1 MINLLVIGSGAR
13 ELAIIE
19 KCYKDLNNDDSNNN
33 FFYISNVNNVFID
46 KYARYINI
54 PDYTSNIDKII
65 TYCQEFSVNSVIIGP
80 ESLLVTDLV
89 ERLESINIPVFAPN
103 KYLAKIETDKGFL
116 RELFNGTDFSQ
127 YIPKYTIL
135 DSTNFSEDYL
145 KKILS
150 DLNDD
155 YVIKANG
162 LNGGKGVKLSGTDL
176 ESFTET
182 LDYCHEILSKNQTIV
197 VEEKLYGEEFSY
209 HSIVRNGLCLH
220 TFPIR
225 DYKKLNE
232 DDTGPNTGSM
242 GCVSDTLNG
251 LSYLTKFDITLAM
264 QLNELAISL
273 VQSYYD
279 SKYRYNGVIYGSY
292 IKTRDNKIKII
303 EYNARFG
310 DPEAIII
317 LNNMTDNFYNLCFK
331 PLHESFNPIINTIK
345 NVSMVKY
352 IVPIGYPNTRNTTD
366 ILDLSLL
373 NEYGEIINFSI
384 YIANIISII
393 TQSSNNTS
401 SNNTS
406 SNNTLFRFNG
416 SRGLAL
422 YISGNCMEG
431 VRNKLNYILT
441 NLQNFSNNKFHFR
454 CDIPIF
460 NRDLFVLDKTPM
472 DYKQAGVDVDKGNKI
487 VEDISEYVRRTHTSD
502 VLSKIGDYSGILG
515 LNLEPE
521 PDKFNNN
528 NKFNN
533 SCGLVSTID
542 GVGTKTSFLPKLLPP
557 EEAYYIMGQDIVNH
571 GVNDI
576 LVKGATPLMF
586 LDYIASSKL
595 DPKIVST
602 IILGMSDALIK
613 HKCPLMGG
621 ETAEMP
627 DVYNDNSYDIVG
639 TMIGKINEEN
649 IIDGKRDVSI
659 GNIIIG
665 LPSVSPHTNG
675 YTLIRKLFEKYS
687 YNRNSAVFDEEFLT
701 WITRPHK
708 SYYNEINT
716 LLSNEIKINAL
727 CHVTGGGFIENPIRV
742 IPDNIGIDFYTDRII
757 DPKFNYLQQLLGIS
771 DYSMYKTFNCGIGML
786 IFINDDFCAK
796 TLNILG
802 ENGIDYRIVGVTREH
817 LTTSLTNS
825 SDRIRLI

>member
-1 MINLLVIGSGAR
+1 MNNLLVIGSGAR

-19 KCYKDLNNDDSNNN
+19 KCYKDLNTDDSNNNLNTDVSNNNLNNN

-46 KYARYINI
+46 KYASYINI
-54 PDYTSNIDKII
+54 PDYTSNSAQIMA
-65 TYCQEFSVNSVIIGP
+65 YCKEYSVNSVIIGP
-80 ESLLVTDLV
+80 ESLLITDLV
-89 ERLESINIPVFAPN
+89 EQLESINIQVFAPN

-116 RELFNGTDFSQ
+116 RKLFNTTNYDMF
-127 YIPKYTIL
+127 IPKYTIL
-135 DSTNFSEDYL
+135 DSTNFSEDSL
-145 KKILS
+145 KKILN

-162 LNGGKGVKLSGTDL
+162 LNGGKGVKLSGVDL
-176 ESFTET
+176 ESFTDT
-182 LDYCHEILSKNQTIV
+182 LEYCREILSKNQTIV

-209 HSIVRNGLCLH
+209 HSLVRNGLCLH
-220 TFPIR
+220 TFPIK

-251 LSYLTKFDITLAM
+251 LPYLTKYDITLAK

-279 SKYRYNGVIYGSY
+279 DKYLYNGVIYGSY

-310 DPEAIII
+310 DPEALIL
-317 LNNMTDNFYNLCFK
+317 LNNMTDNLYNLCFK
-331 PLHESFNPIINTIK
+331 PLPENFNPIIHTNN

-366 ILDLSLL
+366 IIDLILL
-373 NEYGEIINFSI
+373 NEYSEIINFSI
-384 YIANIISII
+384 YIANITRII
-393 TQSSNNTS
+393 TPNSSPISNN
-401 SNNTS
+401 
-406 SNNTLFRFNG
+406 LFRFNG

-422 YISGNCMEG
+422 YMSGNCMEG

-441 NLQNFSNNKFHFR
+441 NLQHFFNNKFHFR
-454 CDIPIF
+454 GDIPIF
-460 NRDLFVLDKTPM
+460 NSDLFILDTTPM

-487 VEDISEYVRRTHTSD
+487 VEDISEYVRRTHTPN

-515 LNLEPE
+515 LNLETE
-521 PDKFNNN
+521 LDN
-528 NKFNN
+528 NKNN
-533 SCGLVSTID
+533 CGLVSTID

-557 EEAYYIMGQDIVNH
+557 NEAYYIMGQDIVNH

-595 DPKIVST
+595 EPEIVST
-602 IILGMSDALIK
+602 IILGMSDALIR
-613 HKCPLMGG
+613 HNCPLMGG

-687 YNRNSAVFDEEFLT
+687 YDIHNSVFDEEFLT

-716 LLSNEIKINAL
+716 LLSNGIKINAL

-742 IPDNIGIDFYTDRII
+742 IPDSIGIDFYTDKIM
-757 DPKFNYLQQLLGIS
+757 DTNFNYLQQLLGIS
-771 DYSMYKTFNCGIGML
+771 DYSMFKTFNCGIGML
-786 IFINDDFCAK
+786 VFINDDIIEK
-796 TLNILG
+796 TLHTLE
-802 ENGIDYRIVGVTREH
+802 ENGINYRIVGITKE
-817 LTTSLTNS
+817 TTLN
-825 SDRIRLI
+825 DRIRLI